1 MKRRIFAMVTSLA
14 MLFALA
20 ACGQKTEAPSASSQP
35 PVQQEPATS
44 NEPVNEP
51 TIPGPEKPIT
61 LKISTASNAAENH
74 TLALEEFKKQI
85 EETTQNITVEIHHSS
100 SLFAQDAN
108 VPAMLRGNL
117 EMSLVGASYLGE
129 QLPYLNMFKAAYV
142 FRDYDH
148 MSKVLNGEIG
158 KEVFE
163 DTANQIGI
171 RPLAALY
178 IGSRCINLVED
189 KEITCKDDLKGVS
202 LRVAN
207 AESWI
212 QMCKALGANPV
223 PMALNETYLS
233 LQTGGV
239 DGQDNPL
246 PATMAQGFGE
256 VTKSITMTNHIVD
269 TTWLCITEEIW
280 QSFDAETQAAVM
292 AAAEA
297 AREFCDNANLE
308 QIDDLK
314 QQFRDM
320 GLSVYEPDLSDYAV
334 EVFQYYIDNPE
345 LSGTW
350 DLDLYDRICEVK

>member
-1 MKRRIFAMVTSLA
+1 MKRIFAIITVLA
-14 MLFALA
+14 MLFALS
-20 ACGQKTEAPSASSQP
+20 ACGQKAEAPVAETTQP
-35 PVQQEPATS
+35 PAQKEEVAVATPTAPALPGPAT
-44 NEPVNEP
+44 
-51 TIPGPEKPIT
+51 PIT
-61 LKISTASNAAENH
+61 LKISTSSNASENH

-85 EETTQNITVEIHHSS
+85 ESTTQNITVEIHHSS

-108 VPAMLRGNL
+108 VAAMMRGNL

-158 KEVFE
+158 QEVFE
-163 DTANQIGI
+163 DCAQQIGI
-171 RPLAALY
+171 RPLVSLY
-178 IGSRCINLVED
+178 IGSRTINLVED
-189 KEITCKDDLKGVS
+189 KEITCKEDLKGVS

-207 AESWI
+207 SESWI
-212 QMCKALGANPV
+212 HMCNALGANPV

-269 TTWLCITEEIW
+269 STWLCITEEIW

-292 AAAEA
+292 AAAET
-297 AREFCDNANLE
+297 AREFCDNANLT
-308 QIDDLK
+308 QIEDLK

-320 GLSVYEPDLSDYAV
+320 GLSVYEPDLSDFAV

-350 DLDLYDRICEVK
+350 DLDLYNRICEVE